1 MDPQPFT
8 IETEAEAEAQ
18 TYLADLLRNPKNR
31 SISEIARHCALRI
44 RDQKIKAFFLT
55 EGATMLAEM
64 KG

>member
-1 MDPQPFT
+1 MDPQSFT
-8 IETEAEAEAQ
+8 IETEAEAQ

-31 SISEIARHCALRI
+31 SMSEIARHCALRI

>member
-1 MDPQPFT
+1 VDPQPFT
-8 IETEAEAEAQ
+8 IETEAEAQ

-31 SISEIARHCALRI
+31 SMSEIARHCALRI